1 MIILKEYLKP
11 TNIYVLGSGFKV
23 YEGLQPT
30 INLANDYSSIDVKF
44 KDKQKSLENEG
55 HVYIVTEQEILDNL
69 ESINWSN
76 DNDSSEGRGF
86 LLENYIGLIC
96 LNVLITDKKTGQVLD
111 LLNNNNFD
119 SKEQL
124 MSQEVFK
131 SYNPSYYDYN
141 TEFEFESRL
150 SYIYFNCYY
159 INGEDVGVLIHTLLD
174 KHNITNYKF
183 EGI

>member
-1 MIILKEYLKP
+1 MVILKEYLEP
-11 TNIYVLGSGFKV
+11 TNVYVLGSGFKV

-30 INLANDYSSIDVKF
+30 INLANDYSDIGVKF
-44 KDKQKSLENEG
+44 KDTQKDLENEG
-55 HVYIVTEQEILDNL
+55 HVYILSEQELLDNL

-86 LLENYIGLIC
+86 VLENYIGLIC

-111 LLNNNNFD
+111 LLNNDNFD
-119 SKEQL
+119 STEHL

-131 SYNPSYYDYN
+131 SHNHGYYDYD
-141 TEFEFESRL
+141 TEFEFESKL
-150 SYIYFNCYY
+150 FYIYFNCNCV
-159 INGEDVGVLIHTLLD
+159 IGEDVGVLIHNLLD
-174 KHNITNYKF
+174 KHNITNYRF